1 MFNPLV
7 DRFDELTDVQVEEK
21 ILELTKKYWQA
32 SKNPSLQ
39 SQILAVLEMFKQ
51 ENVSRQAKARQ
62 KSLENSN
69 SDLDNLINI
78 S

>member
-7 DRFDELTDVQVEEK
+7 DSFEELTDVQVEEK